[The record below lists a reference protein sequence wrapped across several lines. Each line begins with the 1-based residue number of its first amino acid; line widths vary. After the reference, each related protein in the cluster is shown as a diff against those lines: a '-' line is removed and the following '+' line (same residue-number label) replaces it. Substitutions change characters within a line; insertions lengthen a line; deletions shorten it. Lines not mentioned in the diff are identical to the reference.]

1 MMENEMPV
9 KEIKPRSKHQE
20 RTEATQA
27 KLLQAAESIFTR
39 DGFAAAKLEQIAEK
53 AGYTRGA
60 IYAHYKSKE
69 DLFLDLLEQRMH
81 GKMAIVRALLEGAL
95 TPEERLQ
102 KFRAQMLAITC
113 DRSWAL
119 LILEFKLFALRQPK
133 LKTRMRR
140 LMAMMHST
148 NGEDLFQMMFGKVKA
163 SEKHAIERR
172 FSLIG
177 SIMSAAV
184 LESHFKPALFTEN
197 DLEAVLSELLEFIIR
212 R

>member
-1 MMENEMPV
+1 MQAEES
-9 KEIKPRSKHQE
+9 KPRSKHQD

-27 KLLQAAESIFTR
+27 KLLRAAEAIFTR

-81 GKMAIVRALLEGAL
+81 GKLARVRTLLEEAS
-95 TPEERLQ
+95 TPDERMA
-102 KFRAQMLAITC
+102 KFRSHLLAITC

-133 LKTRMRR
+133 LKARMRR
-140 LMAMMHST
+140 LMSMMHST
-148 NGEDLFQMMFGKVKA
+148 TGEEFFHMLYGKVKP
-163 SEKHAIERR
+163 SEKHSLERR
-172 FSLIG
+172 LSLVS

-184 LESHFKPALFTEN
+184 LESHFRPALRDDK
-197 DLEAVLSELLEFIIR
+197 DLETVLSELLEFIVR

>member
-1 MMENEMPV
+1 MPV
-9 KEIKPRSKHQE
+9 KEPKPRSKHQE

-27 KLLQAAESIFTR
+27 KLLRAAENIFAR

-69 DLFLDLLEQRMH
+69 DLFLELLEQRMR
-81 GKMAIVRALLEGAL
+81 GKMAIIRSLLEGAL
-95 TPEERLQ
+95 TPEERLG
-102 KFRAQMLAITC
+102 KFRTQMLTLTC

-119 LILEFKLFALRQPK
+119 LVLEFKLYALRQPK

-140 LMAMMHST
+140 LMSMMHST
-148 NGEDLFQMMFGKVKA
+148 TGEDLFQLMFGKVKA
-163 SEKHAIERR
+163 DEKHAIERR

-184 LESHFKPALFTEN
+184 LESHFKPALFTEK
-197 DLEAVLSELLEFIIR
+197 DLEAALAELLEFMVR

>member
-1 MMENEMPV
+1 MIENEMPV
-9 KEIKPRSKHQE
+9 KELKVRSKHQE

-27 KLLQAAESIFTR
+27 KLLRAAESIFAR

-60 IYAHYKSKE
+60 IYAHYRSKE

-81 GKMAIVRALLEGAL
+81 AKMAIVRSLLEGVL

-102 KFRAQMLAITC
+102 KFRAQMLTFTC

-119 LILEFKLFALRQPK
+119 LILEFKLYALRQPK

-140 LMAMMHST
+140 LMSMMHST
-148 NGEDLFQMMFGKVKA
+148 TGDDLFQLMFGKVKPN
-163 SEKHAIERR
+163 EKHAIERR

-184 LESHFKPALFTEN
+184 LESHFKPALFTDK

>member
-1 MMENEMPV
+1 MLINES
-9 KEIKPRSKHQE
+9 KQRSKHQL

-27 KLLQAAESIFTR
+27 KLLKAAETIFTR
-39 DGFAAAKLEQIAEK
+39 EGFTAARLEQIAEA

-69 DLFLDLLEQRMH
+69 DLFLELLEQRMYA
-81 GKMAIVRALLEGAL
+81 KLAIMRSLLEGVA
-95 TPEERLQ
+95 TPGERLE
-102 KFRAQMLAITC
+102 KFRAHLLTLTC
-113 DRSWAL
+113 DRSWSL

-140 LMAMMHST
+140 LMAMLHST
-148 NGEDLFQMMFGKVKA
+148 SGEDFLQLLFGKLTP
-163 SEKHAIERR
+163 SEAHKVERR

-184 LESHFKPALFTEN
+184 LESNFRPVLFVDD
-197 DLEAVLSELLEFIIR
+197 DLEAVLAELLEFMVR

>member
-1 MMENEMPV
+1 MPA
-9 KEIKPRSKHQE
+9 KELKPRSKHQE

-27 KLLQAAESIFTR
+27 KLLQAAETIFTR

-69 DLFLDLLEQRMH
+69 DLFLDLLEQRMV
-81 GKMAIVRALLEGAL
+81 GKMATMRTLLEGA
-95 TPEERLQ
+95 TSPEERLE
-102 KFRAQMLAITC
+102 KFRMQMLSMTC

-133 LKTRMRR
+133 LKTRMRK
-140 LMAMMHST
+140 LMLMMHST
-148 NGEDLFQMMFGKVKA
+148 TGDEFLHLIYGKVKPR
-163 SEKHAIERR
+163 EKHAIERR
-172 FSLIG
+172 LSLVG

-184 LESHFKPALFTEN
+184 LESHFRPALRDDK
-197 DLEAVLSELLEFIIR
+197 DLETVLSELLSFMVR

>member
-1 MMENEMPV
+1 MLV
-9 KEIKPRSKHQE
+9 KQVKPRSKHQE

-27 KLLQAAESIFTR
+27 KLLKAAESIFAR

-81 GKMAIVRALLEGAL
+81 GKMAVVRALLEGAL

-102 KFRAQMLAITC
+102 KFRVQMLTLTC
-113 DRSWAL
+113 DRSWAVL
-119 LILEFKLFALRQPK
+119 VLEFKLYALRQPK

-140 LMAMMHST
+140 LMSMMHST
-148 NGEDLFQMMFGKVKA
+148 TGDDLFQLMFGKVKP

-184 LESHFKPALFTEN
+184 LESHFKPALFTEK
-197 DLEAVLSELLEFIIR
+197 DLEAVLSELLEFIVR

>member
-1 MMENEMPV
+1 MALIES
-9 KEIKPRSKHQE
+9 KPRSKHQE

-27 KLLQAAESIFTR
+27 KLLKAAETIFTR
-39 DGFAAAKLEQIAEK
+39 DGFAAAKLEQIAEA

-81 GKMAIVRALLEGAL
+81 AKLATMRSLLESV
-95 TPEERLQ
+95 TSPEERME
-102 KFRAQMLAITC
+102 KFRAQLLHVTC

-133 LKTRMRR
+133 LKARMRR
-140 LMAMMHST
+140 LMAMLHST
-148 NGEDLFQMMFGKVKA
+148 SGEDFFHLLYGDVEPTKA
-163 SEKHAIERR
+163 HAMERR
-172 FSLIG
+172 FSLLG

-184 LESHFKPALFTEN
+184 LENNFRPALMDDK
-197 DLEAVLSELLEFIIR
+197 DLEAVMVEFIEYIVR
-212 R
+212 ASE

>member
-1 MMENEMPV
+1 MIEIQMPV
-9 KEIKPRSKHQE
+9 KELKVRSKHQE

-27 KLLQAAESIFTR
+27 KLLRAAESIFAR

-81 GKMAIVRALLEGAL
+81 AKMAIARSLLEGVL

-102 KFRAQMLAITC
+102 KFRAQMLTFTC

-119 LILEFKLFALRQPK
+119 LILEFKLYALRQPK

-140 LMAMMHST
+140 LMSMMHST
-148 NGEDLFQMMFGKVKA
+148 TGDDLFQLMFGKVKPN
-163 SEKHAIERR
+163 EKHAIERR

-184 LESHFKPALFTEN
+184 LESHFKPALFTDK

>member
-1 MMENEMPV
+1 MSINES
-9 KEIKPRSKHQE
+9 KQRSKHQE

-27 KLLQAAESIFTR
+27 KLLKAAESIFTR
-39 DGFAAAKLEQIAEK
+39 DGFTAAKLEQIAEA

-69 DLFLDLLEQRMH
+69 DLFLDLLEQRMY
-81 GKMAIVRALLEGAL
+81 GKLAAMRSLLEGVAS
-95 TPEERLQ
+95 PEERLE
-102 KFRAQMLAITC
+102 KFRAHLLALTC

-140 LMAMMHST
+140 LMTMMHST
-148 NGEDLFQMMFGKVKA
+148 SGEDFFQLLFGKVKP
-163 SEKHAIERR
+163 SEAHRMERR

-184 LESHFKPALFTEN
+184 LESNFRPALFADE
-197 DLEAVLSELLEFIIR
+197 DLEAVLAELLEFIVR

>member
-1 MMENEMPV
+1 MMESEMPV
-9 KEIKPRSKHQE
+9 KETKPRSKHQE

-27 KLLQAAESIFTR
+27 KLLRAAESIFAR

-81 GKMAIVRALLEGAL
+81 AKMAIVRSLLEGVL

-102 KFRAQMLAITC
+102 KFRAQMLTLTC

-119 LILEFKLFALRQPK
+119 LVLEFKLYALRQPK

-140 LMAMMHST
+140 LMSMMHST
-148 NGEDLFQMMFGKVKA
+148 TGDDLFQLMFGKVKPN
-163 SEKHAIERR
+163 EKHAIERR

-184 LESHFKPALFTEN
+184 LESHFKPALFTEK
-197 DLEAVLSELLEFIIR
+197 DLETVLAELLEFIVR

>member
-1 MMENEMPV
+1 MIENEMPV
-9 KEIKPRSKHQE
+9 KELKVRSKHQE

-27 KLLQAAESIFTR
+27 KLLRAAESIFAR

-81 GKMAIVRALLEGAL
+81 AKMAIVRSLLEGVL

-102 KFRAQMLAITC
+102 KFRAQMLTFTC

-119 LILEFKLFALRQPK
+119 LILEFKLYALRQPK

-140 LMAMMHST
+140 LMSMMHST
-148 NGEDLFQMMFGKVKA
+148 TGDDLFQLMFGKVKPN
-163 SEKHAIERR
+163 EKHAIERR

-184 LESHFKPALFTEN
+184 LESHFKPALFTDK

>member
-1 MMENEMPV
+1 MTVTES
-9 KEIKPRSKHQE
+9 KRRSKHQE

-27 KLLQAAESIFTR
+27 KLLKAAETIFTR
-39 DGFAAAKLEQIAEK
+39 DGFAAAKLEQIADA

-69 DLFLDLLEQRMH
+69 DLFLDLLEQRMVD
-81 GKMAIVRALLEGAL
+81 KLANMRRLLAGVAS
-95 TPEERLQ
+95 PEERLK
-102 KFRAQMLAITC
+102 KFRAELLAVTC

-133 LKTRMRR
+133 SKARMRR
-140 LMAMMHST
+140 LMAMLHST
-148 NGEDLFQMMFGKVKA
+148 SGEDFFHLMFGEVEPKEA
-163 SEKHAIERR
+163 HAMMRR
-172 FSLIG
+172 FSLLG

-184 LESHFKPALFTEN
+184 LESNFRPALMEDK
-197 DLEAVLSELLEFIIR
+197 DLEAVLVEMIEYCVR

>member
-1 MMENEMPV
+1 MPI
-9 KEIKPRSKHQE
+9 KESKPRSKHQE

-27 KLLQAAESIFTR
+27 KLLKAAEDIFTR
-39 DGFAAAKLEQIAEK
+39 EGFTAARLEQIAEA

-69 DLFLDLLEQRMH
+69 DLFLDLLEQRMY
-81 GKMAIVRALLEGAL
+81 GKLATMRTLLAGLA
-95 TPEERLQ
+95 TQQERLE
-102 KFRAQMLAITC
+102 KFRAHLLTVTC

-119 LILEFKLFALRQPK
+119 LVLEFKLFALRQPR

-140 LMAMMHST
+140 LISMMHST
-148 NGEDLFQMMFGKVKA
+148 SGEDFFQLLFGDVKPSDA
-163 SEKHAIERR
+163 HAMERR

-184 LESHFKPALFTEN
+184 LESNFRPALLADK
-197 DLEAVLSELLEFIIR
+197 DLEAVLAELLDFIVR
-212 R
+212 C

>member
-1 MMENEMPV
+1 MQI
-9 KEIKPRSKHQE
+9 KESKPRSKHQE

-27 KLLQAAESIFTR
+27 KLLKAAEGIFTR
-39 DGFAAAKLEQIAEK
+39 EGFTAARLEQIAEA

-69 DLFLDLLEQRMH
+69 DLFLDLLEQRMY
-81 GKMAIVRALLEGAL
+81 GKLATMRTLLAGVA
-95 TPEERLQ
+95 TQQERLE
-102 KFRAQMLAITC
+102 KFRAHLLTVTC

-140 LMAMMHST
+140 LMSMMHST
-148 NGEDLFQMMFGKVKA
+148 SGEDFFQLLFGDVKPSDA
-163 SEKHAIERR
+163 HAMERR

-184 LESHFKPALFTEN
+184 LESNFRPALLADK
-197 DLEAVLSELLEFIIR
+197 DLEAVLGELIDFIVR
-212 R
+212 C

>member
-1 MMENEMPV
+1 MPV
-9 KEIKPRSKHQE
+9 KELKPRSKHQE

-27 KLLQAAESIFTR
+27 KLLQAAETIFTR

-69 DLFLDLLEQRMH
+69 DLFLDLLEQRMV
-81 GKMAIVRALLEGAL
+81 GKMATMRTLLEGA
-95 TPEERLQ
+95 TSPEERLE
-102 KFRAQMLAITC
+102 KFRMQMLSMTC

-133 LKTRMRR
+133 LKTRMRK
-140 LMAMMHST
+140 LMLMMHST
-148 NGEDLFQMMFGKVKA
+148 TGEEFFHLIYGKVKPR
-163 SEKHAIERR
+163 EKHAIERR
-172 FSLIG
+172 LSVVS

-184 LESHFKPALFTEN
+184 LESHFRPALRDDK
-197 DLEAVLSELLEFIIR
+197 DLETVLSELLSFMVR

>member
-1 MMENEMPV
+1 MIEIQMPV
-9 KEIKPRSKHQE
+9 KELKVRSKHQE

-27 KLLQAAESIFTR
+27 KLLRAAESIFAR

-81 GKMAIVRALLEGAL
+81 AKMAIVRSLLEGVL

-102 KFRAQMLAITC
+102 KFRAQMLTFTC

-119 LILEFKLFALRQPK
+119 LILEFKLYALRQPK

-140 LMAMMHST
+140 LMSMMHST
-148 NGEDLFQMMFGKVKA
+148 TGDDLFQRMFGKVKP

-184 LESHFKPALFTEN
+184 LESHFKPALFTDK

>member
-1 MMENEMPV
+1 MPLIES
-9 KEIKPRSKHQE
+9 KRRSKHQE

-27 KLLQAAESIFTR
+27 KLLKAAETIFTR
-39 DGFAAAKLEQIAEK
+39 DGFTAAKLEQIAEA

-81 GKMAIVRALLEGAL
+81 GKLATMRSLLEGVT
-95 TPEERLQ
+95 TPEERLAQ
-102 KFRAQMLAITC
+102 FRAQLLAFTC

-133 LKTRMRR
+133 LKARMRR
-140 LMAMMHST
+140 LMAMLHST
-148 NGEDLFQMMFGKVKA
+148 SGEDFFHLLFGDVEPTEA
-163 SEKHAIERR
+163 HAMNRR
-172 FSLIG
+172 FSLLG

-184 LESHFKPALFTEN
+184 LESNFRPALMADK
-197 DLEAVLSELLEFIIR
+197 DLEAVLVELLEFIVR

>member
-1 MMENEMPV
+1 MIEIQMPV
-9 KEIKPRSKHQE
+9 KELKVRSKHQE

-27 KLLQAAESIFTR
+27 KLLRAAESIFAR

-81 GKMAIVRALLEGAL
+81 AKMAIVRSLLEGVL

-102 KFRAQMLAITC
+102 KFRAQMLTFTC

-119 LILEFKLFALRQPK
+119 LILEFKLYALRQPK

-140 LMAMMHST
+140 LMSMMHST
-148 NGEDLFQMMFGKVKA
+148 TGDDLFQLMFGKVKPN
-163 SEKHAIERR
+163 EKHAIERR

-184 LESHFKPALFTEN
+184 LESHFKPALFTDK

>member
-1 MMENEMPV
+1 MMEIEMSV
-9 KEIKPRSKHQE
+9 KDAKPRSKHQE

-69 DLFLDLLEQRMH
+69 DLFLELLEQRMY
-81 GKMAIVRALLEGAL
+81 GKMAVVRALLEGSS
-95 TPEERLQ
+95 TSEERMD
-102 KFRAQMLAITC
+102 KFRAHMLTITC

-133 LKTRMRR
+133 LKTRMRK
-140 LMAMMHST
+140 LMLMMHST
-148 NGEDLFQMMFGKVKA
+148 TGEEFFHLLFGKMKPA
-163 SEKHAIERR
+163 EKLAIERR

-184 LESHFKPALFTEN
+184 LESHFRPALR
-197 DLEAVLSELLEFIIR
+197 DDKSLEAVLTELLAFMVR